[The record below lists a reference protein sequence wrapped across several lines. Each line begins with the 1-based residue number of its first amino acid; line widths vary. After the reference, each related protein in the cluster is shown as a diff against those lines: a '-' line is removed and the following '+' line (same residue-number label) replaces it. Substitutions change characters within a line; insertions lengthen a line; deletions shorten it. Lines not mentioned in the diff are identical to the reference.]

1 MKVGKLDIQC
11 FELGPFATN
20 CYGVTDGTEAFVV
33 DASFEPQPI
42 GDWAKSIGIAVSDIV
57 LTHAHCDHIAGLDVL
72 RRLLPKAKVTIHV
85 LETAW
90 LADPMLNLSAAYGE
104 PISVAPANA
113 TVSGGEELRLAGRK
127 WKVLNLPGHSPGSIG
142 LYSAAEGIVLSG
154 DALFKGSIGRTDF
167 PNANFE
173 TLAESI
179 RTQLYT
185 LPEDTIVLPG
195 HGPATTIGKELRGNP
210 FVRL

>member
-1 MKVGKLDIQC
+1 MKFGKLDIQC

-20 CYGVTDGTEAFVV
+20 CYFVTDNVTAFVV
-33 DASFEPQPI
+33 DASFEPTAMVQH
-42 GDWAKSIGIAVSDIV
+42 ALREQSYVSDIV

-72 RRLLPKAKVTIHV
+72 RRAWPKANVTIHA
-85 LETAW
+85 LEVAW
-90 LADPMLNLSAAYGE
+90 LSDPMLNLSAAYGE
-104 PISVAPANA
+104 PVSVAPAHT
-113 TVSGGEELRLAGRK
+113 TVNGGEELRLAGRK

-142 LYSAAEGIVLSG
+142 LYSAADGVVLAG
-154 DALFKGSIGRTDF
+154 DALFNGSIGRTDF

-173 TLAESI
+173 TLAQSI

-195 HGPATTIGKELRGNP
+195 HGPATTIGRELRGNP